1 MANEGWRFLGDSA
14 PVREIL
20 ASVTR
25 LLPTLGPGR
34 RVPPI
39 LLQGET
45 GTGKGLLARII
56 HDSGPRAAGPFV
68 DLNCAAI
75 PATLIEAELF
85 GFERGAFTDARQ
97 TRTGLVAAAHGGTL
111 FLDEIGIMPEGLQ
124 AKLLTVLEA
133 REVRPLGGTRARA
146 VDVSV
151 IAATNSDLQQA
162 VRERRFREDLYH
174 RLAVLVFSLPP
185 LRERGDDVLE
195 LAEAFLA
202 RACAD
207 HALKKKLGHDARAAI
222 AAYRWPGN
230 VRELANLM
238 ERAALLT
245 EGAIV
250 TATDLALPANSTA
263 STANDREL
271 PDALPLKASVDTFTR
286 ARVEQALNEA
296 HGNISAAA
304 ERLGVPRSTLRYQLE
319 RFGLTQGGMGRARRR
334 TAPAPPLSERVLV
347 RGLERERRQVS
358 VLFADFT
365 DAMDRMAGA
374 DPEATRRLF
383 DPVLDTMIDAIRR
396 QEGSVTQVRD
406 DGLMA
411 LFGAPVAHEDHAVR
425 ACYAALSMHER
436 VGHLAKDL
444 CSRLGADVK
453 VRIGVHSGDVALRV
467 VGNEV
472 RLDYAALPE
481 TTHEAARTQQAARPG
496 TTLITATTLRLAEGF
511 IEVAPAR
518 LAGAYELRAP
528 SVVRSRFRA
537 AIRRSLSPF
546 VGRDAE
552 ITQIGT
558 ALDRARSGRGQAVA
572 LVGEPGVGKSRLVY
586 EFTHSDRAQDWLVL
600 EAAAVSYGK
609 ATSYLPVIALLKAYF
624 KITERDTHGEIR
636 EKVTGTLLTLDR
648 ALEPLLPA
656 VLTLLDVPIDD
667 DQWQTLDL
675 SQRRERILEA
685 IKHLLLRE
693 SRNQPVLVVFE
704 DLHWID
710 AETQAFLD
718 RLVEALPTTRVLLIV
733 SYRLEYEHRWAPK
746 TYYTSLRI
754 DPLGAESAAELLQ
767 TVLGSDPSL
776 HEFRRILI
784 ERTEGNPFFLE
795 ESVRTLAET
804 QVIVGERGS
813 YRLGKPMAEIRVP
826 STVQAVL
833 AARIDRLSPED
844 KRLLQSASVV
854 GKDFP
859 LTLLQAIADAS
870 PDELHQSLRR
880 LQAAE
885 FLYEVRLLPELEY
898 TFRHALT
905 HVVAYDSLLPERR
918 QVLHGQALYELER
931 LDSDR
936 MAERVETLG
945 DHALR
950 GELWE
955 KAVSYLRLAAHKA
968 HDRWALGEAIVH
980 TQQAIGALERLPA
993 CRARD
998 IDAIELRLE
1007 LFQYYYLRGSVAQSA
1022 AILQEAER
1030 FAETSGTTEQLARI
1044 VLHKGENFRLAGDFV
1059 QAFACYER
1067 ARTLAA
1073 ADNVP
1078 LSSAVL
1084 NHLGLALHGV
1094 GRYTEALDT
1103 FRAAQAEP
1111 WGFASGRRIT
1121 AGSPEAAR
1129 VINAS
1134 WVVRSLAV
1142 LGRFDE
1148 AICEGERVLAAA
1160 ERLTSAVSMV
1170 QATFGLGEAYRER
1183 GDWARAIRL
1192 LERSVAAAQEGGLGV
1207 ITAAVGS
1214 RLGAAY
1220 AHAGRLDE
1228 ALKLLRASASVG
1240 SRAPNTRSSAFACLL
1255 GEACLL
1261 SGNID
1266 EARLQA
1272 TTALEAA
1279 QALHQRGDEAAAR
1292 WLLGLTTPSLVEA
1305 ELFLS
1310 GALSLGSE
1318 LAMRPL
1324 VAHCHLGLGKLY
1336 RRTGKREQ
1344 ASEHLTAATTMYR
1357 EMGMTYWLQ
1366 KAEVEMRDLP

>member
-1 MANEGWRFLGDSA
+1 VM
-14 PVREIL
+14 
-20 ASVTR
+20 
-25 LLPTLGPGR
+25 
-34 RVPPI
+34 
-39 LLQGET
+39 
-45 GTGKGLLARII
+45 
-56 HDSGPRAAGPFV
+56 
-68 DLNCAAI
+68 
-75 PATLIEAELF
+75 
-85 GFERGAFTDARQ
+85 
-97 TRTGLVAAAHGGTL
+97 
-111 FLDEIGIMPEGLQ
+111 
-124 AKLLTVLEA
+124 
-133 REVRPLGGTRARA
+133 
-146 VDVSV
+146 
-151 IAATNSDLQQA
+151 
-162 VRERRFREDLYH
+162 
-174 RLAVLVFSLPP
+174 
-185 LRERGDDVLE
+185 
-195 LAEAFLA
+195 
-202 RACAD
+202 
-207 HALKKKLGHDARAAI
+207 
-222 AAYRWPGN
+222 
-230 VRELANLM
+230 
-238 ERAALLT
+238 
-245 EGAIV
+245 
-250 TATDLALPANSTA
+250 
-263 STANDREL
+263 
-271 PDALPLKASVDTFTR
+271 
-286 ARVEQALNEA
+286 
-296 HGNISAAA
+296 
-304 ERLGVPRSTLRYQLE
+304 
-319 RFGLTQGGMGRARRR
+319 
-334 TAPAPPLSERVLV
+334 
-347 RGLERERRQVS
+347 
-358 VLFADFT
+358 
-365 DAMDRMAGA
+365 
-374 DPEATRRLF
+374 
-383 DPVLDTMIDAIRR
+383 
-396 QEGSVTQVRD
+396 
-406 DGLMA
+406 
-411 LFGAPVAHEDHAVR
+411 
-425 ACYAALSMHER
+425 
-436 VGHLAKDL
+436 
-444 CSRLGADVK
+444 
-453 VRIGVHSGDVALRV
+453 
-467 VGNEV
+467 
-472 RLDYAALPE
+472 
-481 TTHEAARTQQAARPG
+481 
-496 TTLITATTLRLAEGF
+496 
-511 IEVAPAR
+511 
-518 LAGAYELRAP
+518 
-528 SVVRSRFRA
+528 RSRFRA

-558 ALDRARSGRGQAVA
+558 ALDRARSGRGQVVA

-609 ATSYLPVIALLKAYF
+609 ATSYLPVIGLLKAYF
-624 KITERDTHGEIR
+624 KITERDTHAEIR

-648 ALEPLLPA
+648 AFEPFLPA

-685 IKHLLLRE
+685 IKHLLVRE
-693 SRNQPVLVVFE
+693 SRNQPILVVFE

-718 RLVEALPTTRVLLIV
+718 RLVEVLATARVLLIV

-754 DPLGAESAAELLQ
+754 DPLGAERAAELLQ
-767 TVLGSDPSL
+767 TVLGGDPSL

-804 QVIVGERGS
+804 QVIVGEQGS
-813 YRLGKPMAEIRVP
+813 YRLSKPTAEIRVP

-859 LTLLQAIADAS
+859 LALLRAIADAS

-918 QVLHGQALYELER
+918 RVLHGQVLYELER
-931 LDSDR
+931 LGSDR
-936 MAERVETLG
+936 MTERVETLG

-955 KAVSYLRLAAHKA
+955 KAVSYLSLAAHKA

-980 TQQAIGALERLPA
+980 TQQAIGALERRPA
-993 CRARD
+993 GRARD

-1007 LFQYYYLRGSVAQSA
+1007 LFQYYYLSGGVAQSA

-1111 WGFASGRRIT
+1111 WGFASGRRTT

-1134 WVVRSLAV
+1134 WIVRSLAV

-1148 AICEGERVLAAA
+1148 AIREGEQVLAAA

-1183 GDWARAIRL
+1183 GDWA
-1192 LERSVAAAQEGGLGV
+1192 
-1207 ITAAVGS
+1207 
-1214 RLGAAY
+1214 
-1220 AHAGRLDE
+1220 
-1228 ALKLLRASASVG
+1228 
-1240 SRAPNTRSSAFACLL
+1240 
-1255 GEACLL
+1255 
-1261 SGNID
+1261 
-1266 EARLQA
+1266 
-1272 TTALEAA
+1272 
-1279 QALHQRGDEAAAR
+1279 
-1292 WLLGLTTPSLVEA
+1292 
-1305 ELFLS
+1305 
-1310 GALSLGSE
+1310 GAL
-1318 LAMRPL
+1318 
-1324 VAHCHLGLGKLY
+1324 
-1336 RRTGKREQ
+1336 
-1344 ASEHLTAATTMYR
+1344 AS
-1357 EMGMTYWLQ
+1357 
-1366 KAEVEMRDLP
+1366 